1 MRIAQVAPLVESV
14 PPKGY
19 GGTELVVDLLT
30 EELVKEGHD
39 VTLFASGDSV
49 TSAKLISVV
58 PESLRQSQD
67 NYRHRWN
74 TYDVRS
80 ILTLKK
86 MQDQF
91 DIIHNH
97 MGYLA
102 LPFLS
107 DFKTPVIS
115 TNHNNVASYC
125 EDIYFES
132 GNLPFVAISH
142 AYKKLNFPD
151 KINYIDVVYN
161 GIDFDKF
168 VLPLGEKI
176 NRDYLLFIGRISKAK
191 GTACAIDIAIE
202 LGLPIKV
209 AGKVDAADVPYYEE
223 HVKERFKHPLVD
235 YVGEATAQQKA
246 RLYAG
251 AKAVVYPID
260 FDEPFGL
267 VMAEALAVGTPVMA
281 FDRGSV
287 REIIIDKEVGIIGD
301 TKEELVERYGEIEKI
316 SSEVCIKRAQ
326 DNFSKERM
334 AKHYLDVYQR
344 LVIQSGTEGLYQF
357 TN

>member
-1 MRIAQVAPLVESV
+1 MRIAQLAPLVESV

-39 VTLFASGDSV
+39 VSLFASGDSI
-49 TSAKLISVV
+49 TSAKLVSII
-58 PESLRQSQD
+58 PESLRLSQD
-67 NYRHRWN
+67 NFRHRWN
-74 TYDVRS
+74 TYDIRS

-107 DFKTPVIS
+107 EFTTPVIS

-125 EDIYFES
+125 QDLYFEFGHMS
-132 GNLPFVAISH
+132 FVAISQ
-142 AYKKLNFPD
+142 AYKRLNFPD
-151 KINYIDVVYN
+151 KINYVDVVYN

-168 VLPLGEKI
+168 VLPEKEKI
-176 NRDYLLFIGRISKAK
+176 SRDYLLFIGRISKAK

-202 LGLPIKV
+202 LGMPIKV
-209 AGKVDAADVPYYEE
+209 AGKVDQADISYYEE
-223 HVKERFKHPLVD
+223 HVKERLKHPLVD
-235 YVGEATAQQKA
+235 YIGEATLEQKA

-267 VMAEALAVGTPVMA
+267 VMVEALAMGTPLMA

-287 REIIIDKEVGIIGD
+287 REIIIDEEVGIVGD
-301 TKEELVERYGEIEKI
+301 TKEELVKRFGQIEKI
-316 SSEVCIKRAQ
+316 SAEACINRARE
-326 DNFSKERM
+326 NFSKERM
-334 AKHYLDVYQR
+334 AKRYLEVYQQ
-344 LVIQSGTEGLYQF
+344 LVVGSGTERLYQF